1 MMRIFDSILI
11 STIKR
16 LPKWFARPFAA
27 PYVAGETEN
36 DVVKHIKQINNKGM
50 SATADILGEHTQ
62 SIHEAKLITDE
73 YCNLYKR
80 IHQESLDCNI
90 SIKPTHIGLDIS
102 IDEAKKNFIKIV
114 ETAKSYSNFLRIDME
129 NSNVTDKT
137 FEIFKS
143 CQENYAQVGVVLQA
157 YLYRTLKDV
166 SNLSSF
172 NGFNSRICKGIYKE
186 SPSIAMHDHN
196 LINENYLKIAKKM
209 YQSGAYSGFA
219 THNQNLI
226 DELLNWISKEKIPKN
241 CFEFQVLYG
250 VPMEGRLENL
260 VHNDFKVRVYV
271 PYGKDWFDY
280 SIRRLKENPNI
291 ASYVLKNLFK
301 KN

>member
-1 MMRIFDSILI
+1 M
-11 STIKR
+11 
-16 LPKWFARPFAA
+16 
-27 PYVAGETEN
+27 AGETID
-36 DVVKHIKQINNKGM
+36 DVLQHIKTINQKGF
-50 SATADILGEHTQ
+50 SATVDILGEHVSDKET
-62 SIHEAKLITDE
+62 SRLITNN
-73 YCNLYKR
+73 YCELYDK
-80 IHQESLDCNI
+80 INQESLDCNL
-90 SIKPTHIGLDIS
+90 SVKPTHLGLELSLDT
-102 IDEAKKNFIKIV
+102 ALKNF
-114 ETAKSYSNFLRIDME
+114 ETIINKAKECSNFLRLDME
-129 NSNVTDKT
+129 NSPHTDNT
-137 FEIFKS
+137 FKIYNHCK
-143 CQENYAQVGVVLQA
+143 NIHHNVGVVLQA
-157 YLYRTLKDV
+157 YLKRSADDAKKLARR
-166 SNLSSF
+166 
-172 NGFNSRICKGIYKE
+172 GFSARICKGIYKE
-186 SPSIAMHDHN
+186 SPSIAIHDYN

-226 DELLNWISKEKIPKN
+226 DELLNWVSKDKIPKN

-260 VHNDFKVRVYV
+260 VNNNFKVRVYV